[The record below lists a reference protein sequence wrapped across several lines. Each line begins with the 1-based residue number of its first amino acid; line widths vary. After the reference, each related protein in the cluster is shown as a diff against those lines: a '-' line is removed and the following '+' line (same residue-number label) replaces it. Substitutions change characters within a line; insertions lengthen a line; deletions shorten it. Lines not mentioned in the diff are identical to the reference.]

1 MKNAGEPIDV
11 APSLP
16 QPLVELI
23 LEQHGHLPPG
33 RQATAEQRWLAQI
46 HGRRRSRPRLVWAAV
61 ALAANV
67 AVVAILVVTLRR
79 AAPPLEVAVTGG
91 HLVSDGSIET
101 DTGKAPRLHF
111 SDGSDIQL
119 SATTHASLRH
129 VDGDGATVSVHDGE
143 ADVDII
149 RRTGARWAFEAGP
162 FVIRVTGTAF
172 RFVWKPE
179 TEEFDLLMQRGT
191 VEVQGPLTDG
201 ALALRAGQHLFVR
214 VRRGEAVLRD
224 RDAENASGA
233 TGSNEPAPGTAASA
247 SSGVAGDSKSIAH
260 DTPRDSDRAL
270 TTPRG
275 HPENVGETWPALVAS
290 GDYDAIVA
298 DARRR
303 GLDTTLDRAS
313 AKGLA
318 ALADASR
325 YRRDDDTARRTLLAE
340 RRRFPGLALAREAA
354 FLLGRMDETQNH
366 STTAVEWYKKYAGE
380 DPDGRYVSEA
390 LGRTMILL
398 ATASPDGARSVAED
412 YLRRFPS
419 GAYAARA
426 RAIVKVP

>member
-1 MKNAGEPIDV
+1 MKNAGESIDV
-11 APSLP
+11 ASSLP

-23 LEQHGHLPPG
+23 REHHGHLPPS
-33 RQATAEQRWLAQI
+33 RRASAEQRWLAQI
-46 HGRRRSRPRLVWAAV
+46 HGRRSRRPRLVWAAV

-67 AVVAILVVTLRR
+67 AIVAILVVTIRR
-79 AAPPLEVAVTGG
+79 ATPPLEVAVTGG
-91 HLVSDGSIET
+91 HLVSDGAIET

-129 VDGDGATVSVHDGE
+129 VDGYGATVSLRDGE
-143 ADVDII
+143 ADVDITH
-149 RRTGARWAFEAGP
+149 RTGARWAFEAGP

-179 TEEFDLLMQRGT
+179 TEEFELLMQRGT

-201 ALALRAGQHLFVR
+201 ALALHAGQHLFVR
-214 VRRGEAVLRD
+214 VRSGESVIRARES
-224 RDAENASGA
+224 ENASGGA
-233 TGSNEPAPGTAASA
+233 GSTEPTAGTAARTSP
-247 SSGVAGDSKSIAH
+247 GVAGDSQSIAH
-260 DTPRDSDRAL
+260 DIPGDSDRAL
-270 TTPRG
+270 ATPSG
-275 HPENVGETWPALVAS
+275 HRENVGETWPALVAS
-290 GDYDAIVA
+290 GDYDAVMA
-298 DARRR
+298 DVRRR
-303 GLDTTLDRAS
+303 GLDTALDRAS
-313 AKGLA
+313 ATGLA

-325 YRRDDDTARRTLLAE
+325 YRRDDNTARLTLLTE

-354 FLLGRMDETQNH
+354 FLLGRLDETQNN
-366 STTAVEWYKKYAGE
+366 STAAVEWYRKYAGE

-398 ATASPDGARSVAED
+398 ATASPDGARSAAED
-412 YLRRFPS
+412 YLRRFPL

-426 RAIVKVP
+426 RSVVKSP